1 MNQSIEGRTENLR
14 KQFGDVQAVKDANL
28 HIAKGEFYTFLGP
41 SGCGKTTLLRM
52 LAGFTSADSG
62 SIYFDDQI
70 VNDIPPWKRNVGMV
84 FQNYALWP
92 HMNVF
97 ENIAFGLRE
106 RGIAKSEIQGRVER
120 SLKMVNLEGHDKRRP
135 SQLSGGQQQR
145 VALARTLVTEP
156 GLLLLDEPLSNLD
169 AKLRVQ
175 MREELLRLQRELGI
189 TTIYV
194 THDQEEALITSTRI
208 AVMSEGEIIQEGTPR
223 EIYELPY
230 TKSVADFVGTSN
242 LFSAKIIDVSQDL
255 LVLSSDEIKNL
266 QVGWQNFFSQAPP
279 IGSLVEFNIRPELIR
294 FSKEDEIINRILGT
308 VESTAYLGSQ
318 IQYVVAIS
326 KSKVLK
332 VNTLNLKTNRFY
344 ELGERVELT
353 FSPHDIALLHNG
365 KFMMTSL
372 TYLLACLVLELP
384 DLTENWLEV
393 FTILLVFKKGT
404 VA

>member
-1 MNQSIEGRTENLR
+1 MNQSIEVRTENLR

-120 SLKMVNLEGHDKRRP
+120 ALKMVNLEGHDKRRP

-266 QVGWQNFFSQAPP
+266 QVGWQNFFSQPPP
-279 IGSLVEFNIRPELIR
+279 IGSFVEFNIRPELIR
-294 FSKEDEIINRILGT
+294 FSKEDEIINQILGT

-353 FSPHDIALLHNG
+353 FSPHDIALLHN
-365 KFMMTSL
+365 
-372 TYLLACLVLELP
+372 
-384 DLTENWLEV
+384 
-393 FTILLVFKKGT
+393 
-404 VA
+404 

>member
-1 MNQSIEGRTENLR
+1 MNQSIEVRTEGLR
-14 KQFGDVQAVKDANL
+14 KQFGDVHAVKDVNL

-41 SGCGKTTLLRM
+41 SGCGKTTLLRI

-62 SIYFDDQI
+62 SIYFDDQF

-106 RGIAKSEIQGRVER
+106 RKIVKSEIQDRVER
-120 SLKMVNLEGHDKRRP
+120 SLQMVNLEGLDKRRP

-169 AKLRVQ
+169 AKLRIQ

-208 AVMSEGEIIQEGTPR
+208 AVMSEGKIIQEGTPK

-242 LFSAKIIDVSQDL
+242 LFSAEIIDINEDML
-255 LVLSSDEIKNL
+255 ILSSDEIQDL
-266 QVGWQNFFSQAPP
+266 QAVWQNSLSQPP
-279 IGSLVEFNIRPELIR
+279 SIGSPIEFNIRPELIR
-294 FSKEDEIINRILGT
+294 FSKGGITTNRISGK

-318 IQYVVAIS
+318 IQYMIAINEN
-326 KSKVLK
+326 KIVR
-332 VNTLNLKTNRFY
+332 VNTLNSRKGKFCG
-344 ELGERVELT
+344 LGEAVELT
-353 FSPHDIALLHNG
+353 FSPHDITLLH
-365 KFMMTSL
+365 S
-372 TYLLACLVLELP
+372 
-384 DLTENWLEV
+384 
-393 FTILLVFKKGT
+393 
-404 VA
+404 